1 MSDHNL
7 SHFELDPE
15 ELGGFT
21 VEQLRCSACS
31 GYGNCG
37 FRSYRILDGKPVL
50 LCNGK
55 KQKLMEAE
63 QRQGKQM

>member
-1 MSDHNL
+1 MSDRDL
-7 SHFELDPE
+7 SSFELDPK

-37 FRSYRILDGKPVL
+37 YRSYRILDGKPVL

-55 KQKLMEAE
+55 KQKLMAE
-63 QRQGKQM
+63 QAQRLGK